1 MCLSGSSVAPAGPTR
16 ASRPTSSIRAFSA
29 AAAAGRSPRQRT
41 LLYAGSA
48 QNAVPVQIVWPLT
61 IAAKCLPS
69 AADTTEEVVLGALVT
84 FQVMPPS
91 LDA

>member
-1 MCLSGSSVAPAGPTR
+1 MGRIHAPND
-16 ASRPTSSIRAFSA
+16 
-29 AAAAGRSPRQRT
+29 

-61 IAAKCLPS
+61 IAARRLPS
-69 AADTTEEVVLGALVT
+69 AAETTEEVVLGALVT
-84 FQVMPPS
+84 FQAMPPS